1 MGGGARAK
9 LAFTEL
15 ELKRYYKTL
24 EKYVE
29 TRRPPPHIRP
39 KLDLAY
45 RIYGQS
51 VEIFEVRPAFA
62 GPNPTIE
69 EPVAKATYVRR
80 AHEWRVYWQRADLN
94 WHRYEP
100 VPDVRSLDEF
110 LALIEEDEHCCFYG

>member
-1 MGGGARAK
+1 M
-9 LAFTEL
+9 AFTEL
-15 ELKRYYKTL
+15 ELKRYHKTL
-24 EKYVE
+24 EQYVE

-45 RIYGQS
+45 RITGQS
-51 VEIFEVRPAFA
+51 VEIFEVRPAIT

-80 AHEWRVYWQRADLN
+80 AQEWRVYWQRADLN

-110 LALIEEDEHCCFYG
+110 LSLIEEDEHCCFYG